1 MQNEH
6 TGRLVMQMNMDKTK
20 MNEVQVLS
28 IEFQILVLNDRLL
41 LLHYLCSGKPSAPCT
56 ESTMSTPWG
65 YAEHNGKD
73 YI

>member
-1 MQNEH
+1 M
-6 TGRLVMQMNMDKTK
+6 LMNMNLTK
-20 MNEVQVLS
+20 MNEVQVFS
-28 IEFQILVLNDRLL
+28 VEFQILVLNGRLL

-73 YI
+73 QIQLVRS